1 MMDYLLP
8 AACFL
13 PMAAGAACFFAGK
26 RSLKAM
32 YLIQAAACAAALA
45 LCLCLFLSGGAA
57 LAVPGICGLSLNF
70 RSDGFRGLYAV
81 IAAFMWLMTGLFSP
95 RYFAHHHRLPRYAL
109 MNLLTFGATLGLF
122 LSDDLYTA
130 FIFFEIMSFAS
141 FALVIQEETE
151 GALGAANL
159 YLAVAVIGGLTALMG
174 LFLLWRETG
183 TLFYDGIRAA
193 LGSGPVNGKVT
204 WAAWLITLGF
214 GAKAGLFPLHIWLPK
229 AHPVA
234 PAPASALLSGVLTK
248 TGVFGLIVV
257 CARIM
262 PANAAYGNALLILA
276 VITMALGAVLALFS
290 TDLKR
295 TLACSSM
302 SQIGFITV
310 GLSMMVLLGH
320 EGALAAYGAVT
331 HMVNHSLIKLTLFL
345 AAGTVYMNTHQLNLN
360 DIRGFGRKKPLLHI
374 SFLLGALAIGGVPF
388 LGSGYHSKSLLHESI
403 LELIAV
409 QKEHGAPWLPYKCA
423 EILFLVS
430 GGLTVAYMTKLYIC
444 IFWQKHPARQAEFDR
459 MNGYLTPLSAFALLG
474 SALVLPILSF
484 LPGATLRPLA
494 DGSAAFFGQGHLEH
508 AIHWFSGENL
518 LGAAESLSIGALVYL
533 LIVRKW
539 LMKKEAGSMIYL
551 NRWPE
556 RLDLVALLYRP
567 LVMDWLPG
575 ILSAV
580 TGFLA
585 RLPESKLIQSWIPR
599 AVTAVTRFF
608 ADLPEGKGVS
618 VVLPRCV
625 LALVRLAAEL
635 PERIALFFRRTL
647 FRPRRAA
654 RSVPVGNKVTWYL
667 GLGLNGCARLL
678 NRTLLRRHPLRTDF
692 EYLLAA
698 SWRGLKDSVSALTV
712 SVSFGLLL
720 LCVGLYITCIC
731 LLW

>member
-1 MMDYLLP
+1 MMNYLLP
-8 AACFL
+8 IVCFL

-26 RSLKAM
+26 KSLKAM
-32 YLIQAAACAAALA
+32 YGIQIAACAVSFL
-45 LCLCLFLSGGAA
+45 LCLCLFISGEGA
-57 LAVPGICGLSLNF
+57 LTVPGVCGLSMNF
-70 RSDGFRGLYAV
+70 RGGGFRGMYAV

-109 MNLLTFGATLGLF
+109 LNLVTFGATLGLF

-141 FALVIQEETE
+141 FGLVIQEETE
-151 GALGAANL
+151 GAVSAANL

-183 TLFYDGIRAA
+183 TLSYDGIGAA
-193 LGSGPVNGKVT
+193 LKNAPVSGRIT

-214 GAKAGLFPLHIWLPK
+214 GAKAGLFPLHVWLPK

-234 PAPASALLSGVLTK
+234 PAPASALLSGILTK

-257 CARIM
+257 CSRIM
-262 PANAAYGNALLILA
+262 PGNAAYGNMLLILA
-276 VITMALGAVLALFS
+276 VITMVLGAVLALFS

-320 EGALAAYGAVT
+320 EGSLAAYGAVT

-345 AAGTVYMNTHQLNLN
+345 AAGAVYMNAHRLNLN

-374 SFLLGALAIGGVPF
+374 SFLLGALSIGGVPF
-388 LGSGYHSKSLLHESI
+388 LGSGYHSKSLLHEAI
-403 LELIAV
+403 LEFIAV
-409 QKEHGAPWLPYKCA
+409 QKEHGAPWVPYKCA
-423 EILFLVS
+423 EILFLIS
-430 GGLTVAYMTKLYIC
+430 GGLTVAYMTKLYVC
-444 IFWQKHPARQAEFDR
+444 IFWQKHPTKQMEFDR
-459 MNGYLTPLSAFALLG
+459 MRNYLTPLSAAALLG

-484 LPGATLRPLA
+484 LPGFTLRPLA
-494 DGSAAFFGQGHLEH
+494 EGSAAFFGQAPLAHP
-508 AIHWFSGENL
+508 IHWFSGENL
-518 LGAAESLSIGALVYL
+518 LGAAESLLIGAAVYL

-539 LMKKEAGSMIYL
+539 LMKKEPGGAVYPDL
-551 NRWPE
+551 WPR
-556 RLDLVALLYRP
+556 RLDLANALYRP
-567 LVMDWLPG
+567 LVMEWLPG
-575 ILSAV
+575 ALGAV
-580 TGFLA
+580 TGFIA
-585 RLPESKLIQSWIPR
+585 HLPESRLVQAAVPR
-599 AVTAVTRFF
+599 AVTAVT
-608 ADLPEGKGVS
+608 
-618 VVLPRCV
+618 
-625 LALVRLAAEL
+625 RLAAEL
-635 PERIALFFRRTL
+635 PERIALFFQRSI

-654 RSVPVGNKVTWYL
+654 RPVPVGNRMTWYL
-667 GLGLNGCARLL
+667 GLALDRCAQLL

-692 EYLLAA
+692 EYVLAA
-698 SWRGLKDSVSALTV
+698 SWRNLKDSVSTLTV

-720 LCVGLYITCIC
+720 LCVGLYVTCVY